1 MVGGVAI
8 PGGVAVAR
16 LEQAVKVLFVE
27 NHPLCRAG
35 ASVLGSFGPFAC
47 AGACPA
53 STTGGGQACGSPRS
67 LCKRRA
73 PQAPALRGISLFN
86 LRSGG
91 TSPKSYVGRRPWVL
105 RQDATVS
112 WPRYRRAHRAGD
124 RREVSAMKTSPPQR
138 LKRLPHSTFLVPGS
152 LFLVEKPISPGRIH
166 R

>member
-1 MVGGVAI
+1 MVEGARAMVGGVAI

-73 PQAPALRGISLFN
+73 PQAPALRLIN
-86 LRSGG
+86 LN
-91 TSPKSYVGRRPWVL
+91 GRCYKRAITIHDH
-105 RQDATVS
+105 RASATVK
-112 WPRYRRAHRAGD
+112 AGYGLLAPGYEAGF
-124 RREVSAMKTSPPQR
+124 RQFRSRGQVQFSSTFRSPP
-138 LKRLPHSTFLVPGS
+138 
-152 LFLVEKPISPGRIH
+152 
-166 R
+166 